1 MRMRKDDLAH
11 GLVALDVHQDGP
23 ERYGFGDAT
32 VSAPVG
38 RTGEALWLRV
48 AAVPAP
54 PLWPRPDA
62 PAEAWRALGGRVP
75 MPGLL
80 ERAEW
85 QAWDAEKERAA
96 TVRAQLYAYCT
107 AAAVSAT
114 PDLHHIP
121 DVSDGWW
128 RRLADASR
136 VIPGA
141 AAWPGMPKRMFLRYL
156 ERAGVDPTGAHRI
169 PWVAQHCDWHWAN
182 LAGRDADDFTVLDW
196 EGYSLAPAGF
206 DAATLLAYSLL
217 SPDTAARVREAFADA
232 LATEA
237 GRLVQVFAGM
247 LVMTAIDAGHHPG
260 LAAPLRSH
268 LARLTS

>member
-1 MRMRKDDLAH
+1 MRMRKDDLSR
-11 GLVALDVHQDGP
+11 GLVALGVHQDGP

-38 RTGEALWLRV
+38 RAGEALWLRV

-62 PAEAWRALGGRVP
+62 QSEAWGALGGLVP
-75 MPGLL
+75 MPEPL
-80 ERAEW
+80 ESVEW
-85 QAWDAEKERAA
+85 QAWDANEERAA
-96 TVRAQLYAYCT
+96 TVRAQLYTFSSAS
-107 AAAVSAT
+107 AVSAT
-114 PDLHHIP
+114 PDLHHTP

-128 RRLADASR
+128 RRLADVSR
-136 VIPGA
+136 VIPEA

-182 LAGRDADDFTVLDW
+182 LAGRDGHDFAVLDW
-196 EGYSLAPAGF
+196 EGYSLAPKGF
-206 DAATLLAYSLL
+206 DAATLLVYSLRV
-217 SPDTAARVREAFADA
+217 PETAARVREVFADV
-232 LATEA
+232 LDGDH

-260 LAAPLRSH
+260 LAAPLQSH